1 MVLRYDSW
9 RPDLPYQL
17 KWDVEPL
24 NGRKSSPGFGR
35 QHLTHDDCL
44 IEKLLCQAPRWENL
58 EMRDGDRY
66 VFTWGEIRVR
76 QIKIAFD
83 KSVWLPYKHIKQLT
97 QNSLETNI
105 KRPIF
110 TIGTV
115 DRKRK
120 WSKQTANLHNWPQF
134 RLINSYSWN
143 ADFLQHLP
151 CSLDKGKLSW
161 NSCSFD
167 VLFFDFAKLVKK
179 LRMSMFTCWISW
191 RQYSAR
197 LCFPGVGLLRSLT
210 HIFFLLQGCN
220 I

>member
-1 MVLRYDSW
+1 MRLHLDHGKTTTKSQPIIRYMVLRYDSW

-24 NGRKSSPGFGR
+24 NGRKSSPGFGC

-115 DRKRK
+115 DRKRILNGQNK
-120 WSKQTANLHNWPQF
+120 QRIFTIDLNLGWSILTAETQIFCSIYLVVLIRGSFPETHVHLMYFFSILRNL
-134 RLINSYSWN
+134 
-143 ADFLQHLP
+143 
-151 CSLDKGKLSW
+151 
-161 NSCSFD
+161 
-167 VLFFDFAKLVKK
+167 
-179 LRMSMFTCWISW
+179 W
-191 RQYSAR
+191 R
-197 LCFPGVGLLRSLT
+197 
-210 HIFFLLQGCN
+210 N
-220 I
+220 

>member
-1 MVLRYDSW
+1 MRLHLDHGKTTKSQPIIRYMVLRYDSW

-115 DRKRK
+115 DRKRILNGQNK
-120 WSKQTANLHNWPQF
+120 QRIFTIDLNLGWSILTAETQIFCSIYLVVLIRGSFPETHVHLMYFFSILRNL
-134 RLINSYSWN
+134 
-143 ADFLQHLP
+143 
-151 CSLDKGKLSW
+151 
-161 NSCSFD
+161 
-167 VLFFDFAKLVKK
+167 
-179 LRMSMFTCWISW
+179 W
-191 RQYSAR
+191 R
-197 LCFPGVGLLRSLT
+197 
-210 HIFFLLQGCN
+210 N
-220 I
+220 